1 MRTLLA
7 NLATNAA
14 LRRELLSGWRHPAD
28 VARATPEQL
37 APKSVQLRRQSS
49 QQQRLEVEERAAR
62 EHEDRLQSAQAL
74 RRRLHES
81 QDRDLTAAVYT
92 VE

>member
-37 APKSVQLRRQSS
+37 APKEVQLRRQSS
-49 QQQRLEVEERAAR
+49 QQQRLEAEERAAR
-62 EHEDRLQSAQAL
+62 AHEELLQSAQAK
-74 RRRLHES
+74 RRILLES
-81 QDRDLTAAVYT
+81 QDRDLTAAVYN

>member
-14 LRRELLSGWRHPAD
+14 LRRELLLAARHPAD

>member
-14 LRRELLSGWRHPAD
+14 LRRELLLGARHPAD

-49 QQQRLEVEERAAR
+49 EQQRLEVEERAAR

>member
-37 APKSVQLRRQSS
+37 APKEVQLRRQSS
-49 QQQRLEVEERAAR
+49 HQQRLEVEERAAR
-62 EHEDRLQSAQAL
+62 AHEELQQSTQAKL
-74 RRRLHES
+74 RVLLES
-81 QDRDLTAAVYT
+81 QDRDLTAASYN

>member
-1 MRTLLA
+1 VRTLLA

-14 LRRELLSGWRHPAD
+14 LRRELLLGARHPAD

>member
-14 LRRELLSGWRHPAD
+14 LRRELLLGARHPAD
-28 VARATPEQL
+28 VARATPERL